1 MQLRLTESG
10 WGGTTRL
17 TVLSALAFFIVS
29 SLRRKLR
36 CVSGIASE
44 LSARRFGDSRL
55 TNLSHGLSADGIAP
69 TSDTRTRRRDGRDG
83 EGSKAAV
90 KRNFT
95 RSWFLSGAALSPSLS
110 VHCFTPPRVVN
121 A

>member
-17 TVLSALAFFIVS
+17 TVLSAQAFFIVS

-69 TSDTRTRRRDGRDG
+69 RLILAQGGGMDVVEGARRLQ
-83 EGSKAAV
+83 S
-90 KRNFT
+90 
-95 RSWFLSGAALSPSLS
+95 SGISPEAG
-110 VHCFTPPRVVN
+110 F
-121 A
+121 